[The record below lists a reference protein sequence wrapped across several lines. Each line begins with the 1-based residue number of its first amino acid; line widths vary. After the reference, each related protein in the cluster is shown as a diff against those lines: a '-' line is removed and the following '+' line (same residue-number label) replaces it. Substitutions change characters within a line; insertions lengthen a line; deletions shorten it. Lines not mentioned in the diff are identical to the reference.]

1 MAPAY
6 TSAPIND
13 SIEDIDPLDLLAEMK
28 SKESKKA
35 EKVYFINLF
44 FILHSKKTRKI
55 FFRKENT
62 RKTKPKNAV
71 LNAKN

>member
-44 FILHSKKTRKI
+44 FILHSKKTRK
-55 FFRKENT
+55 FFLEKKTRGRRS
-62 RKTKPKNAV
+62 RKTPC
-71 LNAKN
+71 